1 MARCR
6 TSGLVIF
13 LKPTFKRICRLF
25 KVNFCESMIFI
36 IIENVANFDDKKDS
50 VKTIVVAVS
59 TQFNSF
65 EEKCDILVT
74 DSVEVLAFNLNI
86 NNT

>member
-1 MARCR
+1 
-6 TSGLVIF
+6 
-13 LKPTFKRICRLF
+13 
-25 KVNFCESMIFI
+25 MIFI